1 MFIVIYKATGAGG
14 RWGDLFLLRCKAGPP
29 GFALVVVG
37 AGGRNCQ
44 RKGLLYRTWNQ
55 IPHIILNCECEYR
68 QGWAG
73 NLNKQVKNE
82 AAGESVPI

>member
-1 MFIVIYKATGAGG
+1 MGGPFSVEMQSWASRVCSGGSGG
-14 RWGDLFLLRCKAGPP
+14 RRKKLPKE
-29 GFALVVVG
+29 G
-37 AGGRNCQ
+37 APLQN
-44 RKGLLYRTWNQ
+44 LESD
-55 IPHIILNCECEYR
+55 PSHIISNCECEYQ